1 MKHFFPTPTPEKQ
14 FIPLYADKVPAGFPS
29 PAQDYIHARI
39 DLNEY
44 CISHPS
50 ATYFLIASGESMIE
64 AGITDGSML
73 VVDRSISACHGDIVI
88 ASIAGEFTVK
98 RLCLHPVKQLEPMN
112 SKFRPIPLRED
123 SDDLSIVGVV
133 VSTITRLK

>member
-1 MKHFFPTPTPEKQ
+1 MARMSA
-14 FIPLYADKVPAGFPS
+14 YGN

-73 VVDRSISACHGDIVI
+73 VVDRSIGACHGDIVI

-112 SKFRPIPLRED
+112 PTFRPIPLP
-123 SDDLSIVGVV
+123 DDGAELDIVGVV

>member
-1 MKHFFPTPTPEKQ
+1 MKHFFPTPTPKKL
-14 FIPLYADKVPAGFPS
+14 FTPLYSDTVPAGFPS
-29 PAQDYIHARI
+29 PAQDYMHARI

-73 VVDRSISACHGDIVI
+73 VVDRSISACHGDIG
-88 ASIAGEFTVK
+88 SCQ
-98 RLCLHPVKQLEPMN
+98 R
-112 SKFRPIPLRED
+112 S
-123 SDDLSIVGVV
+123 
-133 VSTITRLK
+133 

>member
-1 MKHFFPTPTPEKQ
+1 MKHFVPTPTPEKLYT
-14 FIPLYADKVPAGFPS
+14 PLFSDRVPAGFPS

-44 CISHPS
+44 CISHPN
-50 ATYFLIASGESMIE
+50 ATYFLFASGESMLE

-73 VVDRSISACHGDIVI
+73 VVDRSIGAEHGDIVI

-98 RLCLHPVKQLEPMN
+98 RLCLRPVPQLEPMN
-112 SKFRPIPLRED
+112 PKYPPIPLREG
-123 SDDLSIVGVV
+123 SDELDIVGVV

>member
-1 MKHFFPTPTPEKQ
+1 MKHFFPTPVPEKLS
-14 FIPLYADKVPAGFPS
+14 IPLYSDTVPAGFPS
-29 PAQDYIHARI
+29 PAQDYVHARI

-73 VVDRSISACHGDIVI
+73 VVDRSIGACHGDIVI

-98 RLCLHPVKQLEPMN
+98 RLCLHPVAQLEPMN
-112 SKFRPIPLRED
+112 PKFSPILLPDGGED
-123 SDDLSIVGVV
+123 LDIVGVV
-133 VSTITRLK
+133 ISTITRLK

>member
-1 MKHFFPTPTPEKQ
+1 MKHFSPTPTPEKQ
-14 FIPLYADKVPAGFPS
+14 FIPLYADNVPAGFPS

-73 VVDRSISACHGDIVI
+73 VVDRSIGACHGDIVI

-112 SKFRPIPLRED
+112 PNFRPIPLRED
-123 SDDLSIVGVV
+123 SDDQNIVGVV

>member
-14 FIPLYADKVPAGFPS
+14 LIPLYPDKVPAGFPS
-29 PAQDYIHARI
+29 PAQDYVHARI

-73 VVDRSISACHGDIVI
+73 VVDRSIGACHGDIVI
-88 ASIAGEFTVK
+88 ASIAGEFTVQ
-98 RLCLHPVKQLEPMN
+98 RLCLNPVAQLEPMN
-112 SKFRPIPLRED
+112 PKFSPIPLPDGGED
-123 SDDLSIVGVV
+123 LDIVGVV

>member
-1 MKHFFPTPTPEKQ
+1 MKHFVPTFTPEKL
-14 FIPLYADKVPAGFPS
+14 FIPLFSDRVPAGFPS

-44 CISHPS
+44 CISHPN
-50 ATYFLIASGESMIE
+50 ATYFLFASGESMLE

-73 VVDRSISACHGDIVI
+73 VVDRSIGAEHGDIVI

-98 RLCLHPVKQLEPMN
+98 RLCLRPVAQLEPMN
-112 SKFRPIPLRED
+112 PKYLPIPLPKD
-123 SDDLSIVGVV
+123 SDEVDIVGVV

>member
-1 MKHFFPTPTPEKQ
+1 MARMSAF
-14 FIPLYADKVPAGFPS
+14 GN

-50 ATYFLIASGESMIE
+50 ATYFLIASGESMSE
-64 AGITDGSML
+64 AGITDGSLL
-73 VVDRSISACHGDIVI
+73 VVDRSIGACHGDIVI

-98 RLCLHPVKQLEPMN
+98 RLCLRPVKQLEPMN
-112 SKFRPIPLRED
+112 PNFQPIPLRD
-123 SDDLSIVGVV
+123 GGDDLSIVGVV

>member
-1 MKHFFPTPTPEKQ
+1 MARMSAF
-14 FIPLYADKVPAGFPS
+14 GN

-73 VVDRSISACHGDIVI
+73 VVDRSIGACHGDIVI

-98 RLCLHPVKQLEPMN
+98 RLRLHPVKQLEPMN
-112 SKFRPIPLRED
+112 PAFRPIPLA
-123 SDDLSIVGVV
+123 DDGAELDIVGVV

>member
-1 MKHFFPTPTPEKQ
+1 MKYFVPTPTPEKL
-14 FIPLYADKVPAGFPS
+14 FTPLFSDQVPAGFPS

-44 CISHPS
+44 CISHPN
-50 ATYFLIASGESMIE
+50 ATYFLYASGESMLE

-73 VVDRSISACHGDIVI
+73 VVDRSIGAEHGDIVI
-88 ASIAGEFTVK
+88 ASVAGEFTVK
-98 RLCLHPVKQLEPMN
+98 RLCLRPVAQLEPMN
-112 SKFRPIPLRED
+112 PKYQSIPLRED
-123 SDDLSIVGVV
+123 SDELAIVGVV